1 MGTEGGEIAPGIQSL
16 PWWVEGVKSKGH
28 ESANPPSP
36 ARPPVDHAGADGS
49 GLIRAAIRHLG
60 GSLSGNGTAP
70 WSVPLARQKENL
82 RQWAGSLGLLLK
94 ADDITPRL
102 LRGGQQRDYFREGE
116 RVWKVTWIRQHASA
130 PGNFLRNCLNQ
141 GSVRPVKAYCLLPVL
156 AVLLPFSA
164 SANGGGYTV
173 GIHST
178 GPFRPV
184 AVDQVEMQSEKLDIE
199 LRQEG
204 AVISIVYQ
212 LRNPG
217 PAVKVEMGF
226 PCSVSLGLDDA
237 FDIKA
242 PKKARPPVQL
252 ERFSLKADGKPLKAR
267 LVEDGA
273 VFPVSTVGA
282 AGGSAPMLTGWQVV
296 KLPFAAGQTRTVS
309 VSYLNPWH
317 QNVDY
322 ISDNQYTTPPAMRY
336 LFSAAALWK
345 GPIKTGEVTIRAT
358 GVDPESVA
366 LSHPKRFQ
374 RNGREWKWSFTDFE
388 PTLQDDLE
396 ILAGDYEFCQGHEV
410 GTYVMQ
416 GKSSSREELQK
427 SGKWFFRSRQY
438 TATAS
443 SSLAD
448 EPPLTYGAANLTE
461 YDRSKVWSEGVKGDG
476 IGESVTLTMKQPVK
490 ATALR
495 VQNGYWRDEETYF
508 NNNRVK
514 RMGVIVNGAAPFSV
528 ELPDSWK
535 REGIIALPPD
545 ASPVKTV
552 QLIIEEVYR
561 GRKFRDTCLTGV
573 DVETRLSKAPVIN
586 PSR

>member
-1 MGTEGGEIAPGIQSL
+1 M
-16 PWWVEGVKSKGH
+16 
-28 ESANPPSP
+28 
-36 ARPPVDHAGADGS
+36 
-49 GLIRAAIRHLG
+49 
-60 GSLSGNGTAP
+60 
-70 WSVPLARQKENL
+70 
-82 RQWAGSLGLLLK
+82 
-94 ADDITPRL
+94 
-102 LRGGQQRDYFREGE
+102 
-116 RVWKVTWIRQHASA
+116 KV
-130 PGNFLRNCLNQ
+130 L
-141 GSVRPVKAYCLLPVL
+141 CLLPVL
-156 AVLLPFSA
+156 AVLLPLSA
-164 SANGGGYTV
+164 SANGGGYTL

-204 AVISIVYQ
+204 AVISITYQ
-212 LRNPG
+212 LHNPG

-226 PCSVSLGLDDA
+226 PCSVSSGFDDA
-237 FDIKA
+237 FRAGDRK
-242 PKKARPPVQL
+242 PQPLVQL
-252 ERFSLKADGKPLKAR
+252 ERFSLTADGKPLKAN

-273 VFPVSTVGA
+273 VFPVSTAPVGR
-282 AGGSAPMLTGWQVV
+282 SAPMLTGWQVV
-296 KLPFAAGQTRTVS
+296 KLPFAAGQTRTVT

-317 QNVDY
+317 QSVFY
-322 ISDNQYTTPPAMRY
+322 ISNNTNTSPLSMRY

-366 LSHPKRFQ
+366 LSHSKRFQ

-396 ILAGDYEFCQGHEV
+396 ILSGDYEFSQWQGV

-427 SGKWFFRSRQY
+427 SGKWFFRGRQY

-461 YDRSKVWSEGVKGDG
+461 YNRSKVWSEGVKGDG

-514 RMGVIVNGAAPFSV
+514 RMGVSVNGAAPFSV

-535 REGIIALPPD
+535 REGIIALPAD
-545 ASPVKTV
+545 AGLVKTV
-552 QLIIEEVYR
+552 QLIIEDVYR
-561 GRKFRDTCLTGV
+561 GEKFRDTCLTGV
-573 DVETRLSKAPVIN
+573 DVETRLSKAPVIK